1 MAKTAFK
8 KKKAL
13 FARKLDLNIRKK
25 IAQCHISSIL

>member
-13 FARKLDLNIRKK
+13 STTKLD
-25 IAQCHISSIL
+25 